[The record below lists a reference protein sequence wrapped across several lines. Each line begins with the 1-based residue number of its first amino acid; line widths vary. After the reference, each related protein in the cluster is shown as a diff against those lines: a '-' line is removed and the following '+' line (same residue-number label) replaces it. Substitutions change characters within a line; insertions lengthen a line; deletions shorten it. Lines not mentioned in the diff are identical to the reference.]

1 MPLCILFMSILPLSF
16 DLLCFIALMNQC
28 VPIANNWLFPPPL
41 NWSCQIVQSYCINNF
56 IVLMVNHGGKNEVR
70 MLIN

>member
-28 VPIANNWLFPPPL
+28 VPIARNWLFPPPL
-41 NWSCQIVQSYCINNF
+41 IGAAKLY
-56 IVLMVNHGGKNEVR
+56 NHILSTILLFLWLIMRVKNEVR